1 MNGEPF
7 RGFESHPLRHEFK
20 MWNLES
26 EISIQTADTN
36 QSMKTFSKTK
46 SNTLPRLVVLA
57 IMLIGIAVMTS
68 DASAQRR
75 RQPAKHLSICGNPNV
90 SCPSTITFEPY
101 ALPFQMPRNTVIYD
115 TELFYA
121 VILKS
126 ASTANDNCDNYIPEP
141 ERLAAQA
148 LFPNT
153 KVFTSRCAEP
163 GEVSYSNTNPNTNFM
178 AVYAGSSI
186 ADANRIL
193 ATVLATRKFPGANI
207 RRMRAMI
214 NGT

>member
-1 MNGEPF
+1 MRSTLMRRLF
-7 RGFESHPLRHEFK
+7 
-20 MWNLES
+20 
-26 EISIQTADTN
+26 
-36 QSMKTFSKTK
+36 SM
-46 SNTLPRLVVLA
+46 TLLLLMCVSFL
-57 IMLIGIAVMTS
+57 S
-68 DASAQRR
+68 SASAQRR
-75 RQPAKHLSICGNPNV
+75 RRPPAKPAAKHLAICGNPNV
-90 SCPSTITFEPY
+90 SCPTSMTFEPY
-101 ALPFQMPRNTVIYD
+101 VLPFQMPSGSVIYD
-115 TELFYA
+115 TDQFYA

-126 ASTANDNCDNYIPEP
+126 VSTASNNCDNYISEQ
-141 ERLAAQA
+141 ERLKAQA

-153 KVFTSRCAEP
+153 KVFASRCAEA

-186 ADANRIL
+186 ADANRML